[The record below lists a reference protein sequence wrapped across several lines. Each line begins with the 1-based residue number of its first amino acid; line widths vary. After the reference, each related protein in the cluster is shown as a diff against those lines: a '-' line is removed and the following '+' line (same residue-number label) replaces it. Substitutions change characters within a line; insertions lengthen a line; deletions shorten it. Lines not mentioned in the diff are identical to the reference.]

1 LFELLDVNDELRDI
15 ILHNPSITAMKK
27 IIEQGLFTTLQ
38 QSGWKLVAEGMTTLD
53 EVDRVAGMT

>member
-1 LFELLDVNDELRDI
+1 
-15 ILHNPSITAMKK
+15 
-27 IIEQGLFTTLQ
+27 LFTTLQ